1 MRRMLAVFLVLLAF
15 GLAQTRV
22 VLGVGG
28 KTAVIYLPLTVTE
41 RLGFFREE
49 GLDVVIQDFG
59 AGARA
64 LQALI
69 GGSVEVVAGGYDH
82 TIQMQA
88 LGRDIVAFV
97 LLNRY
102 PGLVLAVRKD
112 LESEIRSISDLK
124 GRRVGVTAPG
134 SSTHIFVNY
143 LLIKSGLRPTDV
155 SIVSTSVGA
164 QAVAAV
170 QNRLVDAISNVE
182 PAISLLSERGLIRVL
197 ADTRTAQGTRAVLG
211 GEYPFA
217 SLYTTRAWLERNP
230 DKAQR
235 LTNAMV
241 RGLRWMQGKTP
252 EEIAAVLPEEYF
264 LGDRALYLKVL
275 KNSLESFS
283 PNGRFSDTAPLRPLT
298 VLSAFDPNVARARI
312 DLKRTYTNAFVDR
325 ALKMVK

>member
-1 MRRMLAVFLVLLAF
+1 
-15 GLAQTRV
+15 
-22 VLGVGG
+22 
-28 KTAVIYLPLTVTE
+28 
-41 RLGFFREE
+41 
-49 GLDVVIQDFG
+49 
-59 AGARA
+59 
-64 LQALI
+64 
-69 GGSVEVVAGGYDH
+69 VEVVAGGYDH

-88 LGRDIVAFV
+88 LGRDIVAFA

-143 LLIKSGLRPTDV
+143 LLIKSGLRPTDA

-182 PAISLLSERGLIRVL
+182 PAISLLDERGLIRVL

-241 RGLRWMQGKTP
+241 RGLRWMQGKSAV
-252 EEIAAVLPEEYF
+252 EIAQILPEEFF
-264 LGDRALYLKVL
+264 LGDRDLYIRMLQR
-275 KNSLESFS
+275 NLEMFS
-283 PNGRFSDTAPLRPLT
+283 PTGRFSETAPLRPLV
-298 VLSAFDPNVARARI
+298 VLSSFDENVARAQF
-312 DLKRTYTNAFVDR
+312 DLKRTFTNEFVDR
-325 ALKMVK
+325 VPRR

>member
-1 MRRMLAVFLVLLAF
+1 
-15 GLAQTRV
+15 
-22 VLGVGG
+22 
-28 KTAVIYLPLTVTE
+28 
-41 RLGFFREE
+41 
-49 GLDVVIQDFG
+49 
-59 AGARA
+59 
-64 LQALI
+64 
-69 GGSVEVVAGGYDH
+69 
-82 TIQMQA
+82 MQA

-143 LLIKSGLRPTDV
+143 LLIKSGLRPTDA

-182 PAISLLSERGLIRVL
+182 PAISLLDERGLIRVL

-241 RGLRWMQGKTP
+241 RGLRWMQGKSAV
-252 EEIAAVLPEEYF
+252 EIAQILPEEFF
-264 LGDRALYLKVL
+264 LGDRDLYIRMLQR
-275 KNSLESFS
+275 NLEMFS
-283 PNGRFSDTAPLRPLT
+283 PTGRFSETAPLRPLV
-298 VLSAFDPNVARARI
+298 VLSSFDENVARAQF
-312 DLKRTYTNAFVDR
+312 DPKRTFTNEFVDR
-325 ALKMVK
+325 VPRR